1 LERFT
6 SMQHNVSGTGDRQTL
21 AGITDST
28 EPSATTISMVD
39 GPTRPLATTDRP
51 TSTRDIP
58 TTTTRLPT
66 TGTPNHYSRLCIVAG
81 EKWGVGQLPT
91 LNFWL
96 SKNFRKL
103 FFIGKF
109 ASKNANV
116 DRENIL
122 RKFRS

>member
-1 LERFT
+1 
-6 SMQHNVSGTGDRQTL
+6 MQHNVSGTGDRQTL

-81 EKWGVGQLPT
+81 EK
-91 LNFWL
+91 
-96 SKNFRKL
+96 
-103 FFIGKF
+103 
-109 ASKNANV
+109 
-116 DRENIL
+116 
-122 RKFRS
+122 